1 MAQTKPLS
9 EMSKE
14 ELTAE
19 LDGSYEAAENTG
31 NYRTAIWQYSK
42 CLVLIG
48 MLQLKNRE

>member
-19 LDGSYEAAENTG
+19 LDTEYIKTKENTFAP
-31 NYRTAIWQYSK
+31 TATFHMVK

>member
-14 ELTAE
+14 ELTIE
-19 LDGSYEAAENTG
+19 LDDTHEAAEHSVTFDAEKVL
-31 NYRTAIWQYSK
+31 RLR